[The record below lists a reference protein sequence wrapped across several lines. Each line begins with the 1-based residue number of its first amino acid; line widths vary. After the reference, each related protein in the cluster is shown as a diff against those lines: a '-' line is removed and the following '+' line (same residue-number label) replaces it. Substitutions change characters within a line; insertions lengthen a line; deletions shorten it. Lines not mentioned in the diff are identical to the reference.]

1 MPEEGIARRYSLK
14 VTRQQEVEPFFAQIV
29 MSELPA
35 SLLPNSKQR
44 GPVHDICMVEG
55 TFLAG
60 DLAAAKKGIF
70 GWQKRQSIVH
80 LNLRVTVGS
89 TDLEF
94 ELESLDGRTYSDNPS
109 KVKVNWDEVKT
120 PGAFSQ
126 PSNYSIASWST
137 SSR

>member
-1 MPEEGIARRYSLK
+1 M
-14 VTRQQEVEPFFAQIV
+14 EPFYAQIV

-35 SLLPNSKQR
+35 SLLPNSKER
-44 GPVHDICMVEG
+44 GPVNDICVVEG

-60 DLAAAKKGIF
+60 DLTAAKKGIF
-70 GWQKRQSIVH
+70 GWQKKHNMVH

-109 KVKVNWDEVKT
+109 KVKVHWDEVK
-120 PGAFSQ
+120 PDGAYTQ
-126 PSNYSIASWST
+126 PSNYSMTSWST